1 MAGSLTAT
9 AHTNIQASRER
20 VYSALINP
28 ASIKE
33 YMFGATVTTDW
44 NEGSPITWKGEFQ
57 GKAYEDKGKILELRP
72 PGRLKY
78 THFSPLAGA
87 ADAPENY
94 HSVTFD
100 LFEEDGGTKVVLT
113 QDNCADE
120 KAREHSEKNWGI
132 MLEGLKK
139 HVESQST

>member
-9 AHTNIQASRER
+9 ATTNIRASRER

-100 LFEEDGGTKVVLT
+100 LFDDDGQTKVVLT